1 MGKEIILSQFDDI
14 EEKVEFLIGFCS
26 SLKNENTEL
35 KNKIVELEKSKRLDE
50 EQREV
55 VKGKVDGLLYKL
67 KNASDITS

>member
-26 SLKNENTEL
+26 SLKNENREL
-35 KNKIVELEKSKRLDE
+35 ENKIVELEKSKRLDE